1 MESSSSSSSKVS
13 AVPLRCVV
21 QHYAW
26 GKSSDDPTNV
36 VAKMHESQRSFFS
49 KGMDLDVI
57 GSGKPCAELWMGTH
71 PNGPSEAFLDGKFLP
86 LIDLIRQDPEWWIGK
101 KTRDQFGDDL
111 PFLLKVLSVEKS
123 LSIQAHPNKKV
134 AEKLHAEHPEL
145 YKDGNHKPE
154 VAIPIGGCFSSMCGF
169 RCLDEIL
176 VFAEHYPELGALVD
190 LESAPHDEAP
200 DKIIKHLYGKL
211 MLAEPEIVAEEL
223 SKLIF
228 RLREMPLHSR
238 TREEQLVLRL
248 NEEFPG
254 GDVGVFSVFFLNL
267 VDVGVGDYIFCAPD
281 EPHAYLKGQCI
292 ECMASSDNVIRA
304 GLTPKYKD
312 VQTLLSILTYRDDL
326 LEEYLINRGNP
337 KTEQT
342 IKPAGVDDFLVHK
355 VGGGWQSVLEGPSI
369 LLCLPN
375 VNLKVRVDEKAIDIA
390 PGTVW
395 FLRAGAKVDIA
406 PSDTHSEKPSFLF
419 IATC

>member
-1 MESSSSSSSKVS
+1 
-13 AVPLRCVV
+13 
-21 QHYAW
+21 
-26 GKSSDDPTNV
+26 
-36 VAKMHESQRSFFS
+36 
-49 KGMDLDVI
+49 
-57 GSGKPCAELWMGTH
+57 
-71 PNGPSEAFLDGKFLP
+71 
-86 LIDLIRQDPEWWIGK
+86 
-101 KTRDQFGDDL
+101 
-111 PFLLKVLSVEKS
+111 VEKS

-154 VAIPIGGCFSSMCGF
+154 IAIPIGCFSSMCGF

-176 VFAEHYPELGALVD
+176 VFSEHYPELRVLVD
-190 LESAPHDEAP
+190 LENVPMDETP

-211 MLAEPEIVAEEL
+211 MLAKPEKVAEEL
-223 SKLIF
+223 EKLIH
-228 RLREMPLHSR
+228 RIREMSMQNR
-238 TREEQLVLRL
+238 TREEQLILRL

-267 VDVGVGDYIFCAPD
+267 VNVCDGDYIFCAPD
-281 EPHAYLKGQCI
+281 QPHAYLRGQCI

-312 VQTLLSILTYRDDL
+312 VETLLSILTYRDDL
-326 LEEYLINRGNP
+326 LEEYLIHRGNP
-337 KTEQT
+337 REEKTIT
-342 IKPAGVDDFLVHK
+342 PVGVDDFLVHK
-355 VGGGWQSVLEGPSI
+355 VRSGWCSVLEGPSI

-375 VNLKVRVDEKAIDIA
+375 VNLKVHVDEKEIDLA

-395 FLRAGAKVDIA
+395 FVKAGAKVDIA
-406 PSDTHSEKPSFLF
+406 PSEEDPKKTGFLY